1 MSTLLKAVFFAGTL
15 LFSANVMSKDR
26 DFSLSF
32 GNVQAKTLNFELSN
46 ARSVSIF
53 VYNSAHDELFA
64 ENLTDGGHVM
74 KTYDFQSF
82 EPGTYYLVA
91 ESEMKIEK
99 YKIQISSENVME
111 VEKTPVSAVHKPEYS
126 ISGHMAKLHMSDVK
140 GPVNISVSDLS
151 NTTYYTSS
159 RKADDGKIDVTFDL
173 DPKTADQYIIRVEE
187 NGNVFNKI
195 ISLR

>member
-1 MSTLLKAVFFAGTL
+1 MSTLLKAIFFAGAL
-15 LFSANVMSKDR
+15 LFSANVMSKNR

-46 ARSVSIF
+46 ARSVSVF
-53 VYNSAHDELFA
+53 VYNSAHDELFS
-64 ENLTDGGHVM
+64 ENLTDGSHVM

-99 YKIQISSENVME
+99 YKIQISSDNVME
-111 VEKTPVSAVHKPEYS
+111 VEKKPVSSINKPEYT
-126 ISGHMAKLHMSDVK
+126 ISGNMAKLHMSDVK
-140 GPVNISVSDLS
+140 GPVNISVYDLS
-151 NTTYYTSS
+151 NTTYYTSN
-159 RKADDGKIDVTFDL
+159 REYADGNVDITFNL
-173 DPKTADQYIIRVEE
+173 NPQTANQYIIQVEE
-187 NGNVFNKI
+187 NGNIFNKI

>member
-1 MSTLLKAVFFAGTL
+1 M
-15 LFSANVMSKDR
+15 FSANVMSKNR

-46 ARSVSIF
+46 ARSVSVF
-53 VYNSAHDELFA
+53 VYNSAHDELFS
-64 ENLTDGGHVM
+64 ENLTDGSHVM

-99 YKIQISSENVME
+99 YKIQISSDNVME
-111 VEKTPVSAVHKPEYS
+111 VEKKPVSSINKPEYT
-126 ISGHMAKLHMSDVK
+126 ISGNMAKLHMSDVK
-140 GPVNISVSDLS
+140 GPVNISVYDLS
-151 NTTYYTSS
+151 NTTYYTSN
-159 RKADDGKIDVTFDL
+159 REYADGNVDITFNL
-173 DPKTADQYIIRVEE
+173 NPQTANQYIIQVEE
-187 NGNVFNKI
+187 NGNIFNKI

>member
-1 MSTLLKAVFFAGTL
+1 MSTLLKAVFFAGSL

-46 ARSVSIF
+46 AKSVSVF
-53 VYNSAHDELFA
+53 VYNSAHDELFS
-64 ENLTDGGHVM
+64 ENLADGDHVT
-74 KTYDFQSF
+74 KTYDLQSF

-99 YKIQISSENVME
+99 YKIQISADNVME
-111 VEKTPVSAVHKPEYS
+111 VEKTPVSTINKPEYT
-126 ISGHMAKLHMSDVK
+126 ISGHIAKLHMSDVK
-140 GPVNISVSDLS
+140 GPVSISVYDLS
-151 NTTYYTSS
+151 NTTYYTSD
-159 RKADDGKIDVTFDL
+159 REYADGKVDITFNL
-173 DPKTADQYIIRVEE
+173 NPQTANQYIIRVEE

>member
-1 MSTLLKAVFFAGTL
+1 M
-15 LFSANVMSKDR
+15 FSASLMSKDR

-46 ARSVSIF
+46 ARSVSVFI
-53 VYNSAHDELFA
+53 YNSAHDELFS
-64 ENLTDGGHVM
+64 ENLADGDHVT
-74 KTYDFQSF
+74 KTYDFQSLV
-82 EPGTYYLVA
+82 PGTYYLVA

-99 YKIQISSENVME
+99 YKIKINAENGME
-111 VEKTPVSAVHKPEYS
+111 VEKKPVSSVNKPEYT

-140 GPVNISVSDLS
+140 GPVSISVYDLS
-151 NTTYYTSS
+151 NTTYYNSN
-159 RKADDGKIDVTFDL
+159 RKFADGKVDITFDL

-187 NGNVFNKI
+187 NGNVFNRL

>member
-1 MSTLLKAVFFAGTL
+1 MSTLLKAVFFAGAL

-32 GNVQAKTLNFELSN
+32 GNVQDKTLNFELSN
-46 ARSVSIF
+46 AKSVSVF
-53 VYNSAHDELFA
+53 VYNTAHDELFS
-64 ENLTDGGHVM
+64 ENLADGDHVI

-82 EPGTYYLVA
+82 TPGTYYLVA
-91 ESEMKIEK
+91 ESEAKIEK
-99 YKIQISSENVME
+99 YKIKINSENVME
-111 VEKTPVSAVHKPEYS
+111 VEKTPVSAVYKPEYT

-140 GPVNISVSDLS
+140 GPISISVYDLS
-151 NTTYYTSS
+151 NTTYYTSN
-159 RKADDGKIDVTFDL
+159 KKYADGKVDITFDL
-173 DPKTADQYIIRVEE
+173 DPKTADQYIIQVEE

>member
-1 MSTLLKAVFFAGTL
+1 MSTLLKAVFFAGSL

-32 GNVQAKTLNFELSN
+32 GNVQDKTLNFELSN
-46 ARSVSIF
+46 ARSVSVF
-53 VYNSAHDELFA
+53 VYNNAHDELFF
-64 ENLTDGGHVM
+64 ENLADGDHVT
-74 KTYDFQSF
+74 KTYDFQNF
-82 EPGTYYLVA
+82 TPGTYYLVA
-91 ESEMKIEK
+91 ESEVKIEK
-99 YKIQISSENVME
+99 YRIKISADNVME
-111 VEKTPVSAVHKPEYS
+111 VEKAPVSAVHKPEYT

-159 RKADDGKIDVTFDL
+159 RKSDDGKVDITFDL

-187 NGNVFNKI
+187 NGNVFNKM

>member
-1 MSTLLKAVFFAGTL
+1 MSTLLKAVFFAGAL

-46 ARSVSIF
+46 ARSVSVF
-53 VYNSAHDELFA
+53 VYNSAHDELFS
-64 ENLTDGGHVM
+64 ENLTDGSHVM

-99 YKIQISSENVME
+99 YKIQISSDNVME
-111 VEKTPVSAVHKPEYS
+111 VEKKPVSSINKPEYT
-126 ISGHMAKLHMSDVK
+126 ISGNMAKLHMSDVK
-140 GPVNISVSDLS
+140 GPVNISVYDLS
-151 NTTYYTSS
+151 NTTYYTST
-159 RKADDGKIDVTFDL
+159 REYADGNVDITFNL
-173 DPKTADQYIIRVEE
+173 NPQTANQYIIQVEE
-187 NGNVFNKI
+187 NGNIFNKI

>member
-1 MSTLLKAVFFAGTL
+1 MSTLLKAVFFAGSL

-32 GNVQAKTLNFELSN
+32 GNVQDKTLNFELSN
-46 ARSVSIF
+46 ARSVSVF
-53 VYNSAHDELFA
+53 VYNNAHDELFF
-64 ENLTDGGHVM
+64 ENLADGDHVT
-74 KTYDFQSF
+74 KTYDFQNF
-82 EPGTYYLVA
+82 TTGTYYLVA
-91 ESEMKIEK
+91 ESEVKIEK
-99 YKIQISSENVME
+99 YRIKISADNVME
-111 VEKTPVSAVHKPEYS
+111 VEKAPVSAVHKPEYT

-140 GPVNISVSDLS
+140 GTVSISVSDLS

-159 RKADDGKIDVTFDL
+159 RKSEDGKVDITFDL

>member
-1 MSTLLKAVFFAGTL
+1 MSTFLKSVFLAGSL
-15 LFSANVMSKDR
+15 LFSASLMSKDR

-46 ARSVSIF
+46 ARNVSVF
-53 VYNSAHDELFA
+53 VYNSANDELYS
-64 ENLTDGGHVM
+64 ENLANEDHIT

-82 EPGTYYLVA
+82 VPGTYYLVA

-99 YKIQISSENVME
+99 YKIKISAENVME
-111 VEKTPVSAVHKPEYS
+111 VEKTPISAVNKPKYT
-126 ISGHMAKLHMSDVK
+126 ISGHMAKLYMSDVK
-140 GPVNISVSDLS
+140 GPVSISVYDLS

-159 RKADDGKIDVTFDL
+159 KQYSDGKVDITFDL

-187 NGNVFNKI
+187 NGNVFNKM

>member
-1 MSTLLKAVFFAGTL
+1 MSTLLKAVFFAGSL

-32 GNVQAKTLNFELSN
+32 GDVQAKTLNVQLSN
-46 ARSVSIF
+46 AKSVSVF
-53 VYNSAHDELFA
+53 VYNSAHDELFS
-64 ENLTDGGHVM
+64 ENLTDGDRIT

-82 EPGTYYLVA
+82 APGVYYLVA

-99 YKIQISSENVME
+99 YRIKIGEGNAME
-111 VEKTPVSAVHKPEYS
+111 VEKTPVSAVNKPQYT

-140 GPVNISVSDLS
+140 GDVNISVSDLY

-159 RKADDGKIDVTFDL
+159 RKADNGKVDVTFDL

-187 NGNVFNKI
+187 NGNVFNKM

>member
-1 MSTLLKAVFFAGTL
+1 MSTLLKAVFFAGSL
-15 LFSANVMSKDR
+15 LFSANLMSKDR

-32 GNVQAKTLNFELSN
+32 GNVQAKTLNVQLSN
-46 ARSVSIF
+46 AKSVSVF
-53 VYNSAHDELFA
+53 VYNSAHDELFS
-64 ENLTDGGHVM
+64 ENLADGDHIT

-82 EPGTYYLVA
+82 APGIYYLVA

-99 YKIQISSENVME
+99 YKIKISEGNAME
-111 VEKTPVSAVHKPEYS
+111 VEKTPVSAVNKPQYTV
-126 ISGHMAKLHMSDVK
+126 SGHMAKLHMSDVT
-140 GPVNISVSDLS
+140 GPVYISVSDLS

-159 RKADDGKIDVTFDL
+159 RKADNGKVDVTFDL

-187 NGNVFNKI
+187 NGNVFNKM